1 MSGSGSCNHR
11 VHPSTFHRL
20 QAQRPQLSTPQG
32 LSQACT
38 CPSSLLGATI
48 QKLAEHQAL
57 CLSAPWV
64 PWHYA
69 REHTCTH
76 LGMRVHVCVRKQGFQ
91 QRHQPGQSCRSCPGR
106 ARQELHG
113 HGHSASRG
121 CSLSSP
127 SAWPWRQRMATV
139 PTSVIIS
146 SPSLCASSPPSPWLR
161 STAPVTPESL
171 SPAPRGHSALP
182 SVRWGPPHWPRVLQ
196 EGRGIHFYPQE
207 PRLLNT
213 PRHTHPTCLQYL
225 ISP

>member
-1 MSGSGSCNHR
+1 M
-11 VHPSTFHRL
+11 
-20 QAQRPQLSTPQG
+20 
-32 LSQACT
+32 
-38 CPSSLLGATI
+38 
-48 QKLAEHQAL
+48 

-76 LGMRVHVCVRKQGFQ
+76 LGMCVHVCVRKQGFQ

-113 HGHSASRG
+113 HGHPASRG

-139 PTSVIIS
+139 LTSVIIS

-171 SPAPRGHSALP
+171 SPAQTPLPGATLPCRLSVGALHTGLE
-182 SVRWGPPHWPRVLQ
+182 SYRR
-196 EGRGIHFYPQE
+196 EGEFIS
-207 PRLLNT
+207 
-213 PRHTHPTCLQYL
+213 THRSLA
-225 ISP
+225 S